1 MSGSDSGSAAVSFD
15 DAVARLTGRGAPF
28 ELETVE
34 SPVGP
39 VRTFARRERSLRD
52 LIDRAARRADNPFLV
67 QGDRR
72 LSFAEFAGLVRG
84 TSRILID
91 SFRLQPGDRVA
102 VAGVNS
108 IDWVLTA
115 FGAAGAGVV
124 PAVLNNHWTADEL
137 AFAIA
142 DSGARVFFA
151 GPELAERVA
160 GLPAQIE
167 TLERV
172 VILGSLPVEPAETW
186 PAVAVDEADPFVIM
200 YTSGTTG
207 RSKGCI
213 TTHQGTLAQVRAVI
227 LNVLLDRQL
236 AGAGEQPP
244 AGTDGPKRQPALLA
258 TTPLFHVSGLHAA
271 LCLSLATGSKVV
283 FPAGRFDPAE
293 VLRIIEEER
302 ITAWGGVPTMIHRV
316 VDCPDIEWRDLSS
329 LESVAIGGA
338 PLPPDVLARAQKTL
352 GAKASLGN
360 GYGLTETHG
369 AVTMNAGRGLVE
381 RPTSVGRPSPHVDLR
396 IVGEDGAVLPTGAV
410 GEIQVR
416 GVTVTPGYWNRPDD
430 NAAAFADGWFRT
442 GDAGYLDADGF
453 LHLADRLK
461 DMIIRAG
468 ENVYSVEVEDALGA
482 HPDVDEVAVFGVPDH
497 DLGERVAAVVV
508 VVPGATV
515 DEATLRHFALGQLA
529 RYKVPDSLAVT
540 IEPLPRT
547 ATGKILKA
555 ELRARHGARPAT
567 GG

>member
-1 MSGSDSGSAAVSFD
+1 VSRAFDAAV
-15 DAVARLTGRGAPF
+15 AELTGPGAPF

-34 SPVGP
+34 SPAGP
-39 VRTFARRERSLRD
+39 VRTFARRERSIRE
-52 LIDRAARRADNPFLV
+52 LIDRAARRGDVPFVV

-72 LSFAEFAGLVRG
+72 LSFGEFGGLVRG
-84 TSRILID
+84 TSRVLRD
-91 SFRLQPGDRVA
+91 AFGLERGDRVA
-102 VAGVNS
+102 VVGANS
-108 IDWVLTA
+108 IDWLLAV
-115 FGAAGAGVV
+115 FGAAGAGIVA
-124 PAVLNNHWTADEL
+124 AVLNQHWATDEL

-142 DSGARVFFA
+142 DSGARMVFA
-151 GPELAERVA
+151 DAELAGRMA
-160 GLPAQIE
+160 DLPTKVG

-172 VILGSLPVEPAETW
+172 VPLGSVPVEPAEVW
-186 PAVAVDEADPFVIM
+186 PAVPIDEADPFVLM

-207 RSKGCI
+207 RPKGCI
-213 TTHQGTLAQVRAVI
+213 TTHQGTLAQVRAVM
-227 LNVLLDRQL
+227 LNGRLDRQL
-236 AGAGEQPP
+236 AVAGKRPP
-244 AGTDGPKRQPALLA
+244 LADGPRRQTALLV
-258 TTPLFHVSGLHAA
+258 TSPLFHVSGLHAA
-271 LCLSLATGSKVV
+271 ICLSLAAGTKVV

-316 VDCPDIEWRDLSS
+316 VDCPDIQRRDLSS

-369 AVTMNAGRGLVE
+369 AVTMNAGRGLVQ
-381 RPTSVGRPSPHVDLR
+381 RPTSVGRPSPVVDLR
-396 IVGEDGAVLPTGAV
+396 IVGEDGEAVPSNEV

-416 GVTVTPGYWNRPDD
+416 GVTVTPGYWNRPED

-442 GDAGYLDADGF
+442 GDAGSLDADGF

-461 DMIIRAG
+461 DMVIRGG
-468 ENVYSVEVEDALGA
+468 ENIAPVEVEDALGA
-482 HPDVDEVAVFGVPDH
+482 HPDVDEVAVFGLADP

-508 VVPGATV
+508 LVPGGTA
-515 DEATLRHFALGQLA
+515 DEVTLRDFLVGRLA
-529 RYKVPDSLAVT
+529 RYKVPDRVVVAT
-540 IEPLPRT
+540 DPLPRN

-555 ELRARHGARPAT
+555 ELRARHGAVPAR
-567 GG
+567 GE